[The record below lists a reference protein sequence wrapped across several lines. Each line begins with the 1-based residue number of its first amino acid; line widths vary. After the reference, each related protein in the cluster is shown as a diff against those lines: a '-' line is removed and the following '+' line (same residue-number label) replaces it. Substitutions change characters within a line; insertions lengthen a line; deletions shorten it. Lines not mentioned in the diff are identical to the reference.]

1 MKSTEAGEI
10 APVRVWDLPTRLF
23 HWSLVA
29 LIAFSWWSGEEEL
42 TGWHMWSGYAV
53 LAFLLFRILWG
64 FVGASTARFA
74 SFVSGPRTIFGYLRD
89 VKGWAGVGH
98 NPLGALSVLAILAML
113 AIQVATGLLQ
123 TDDDGLVEGPL
134 APLVSYDV
142 AEAAHDLHETSFDI
156 LLVLIGIH
164 VAAILAYRL
173 WLGKDLLGPMVTGR
187 ARLDPRVR
195 PLRTGSPWAA
205 MVSIAVAVSVTAW
218 VVAGA
223 PPFRP

>member
-10 APVRVWDLPTRLF
+10 AKVRVWDLPTRLF

-53 LAFLLFRILWG
+53 LALLVFRILWG
-64 FVGASTARFA
+64 FVGSSTARFTN
-74 SFVSGPRTIFGYLRD
+74 FVTGPRTIAGYLRN

-98 NPLGALSVLAILAML
+98 NPLGALSVVAILAML
-113 AIQVATGLLQ
+113 AVQVGSGLLQ

-134 APLVSYDV
+134 APLVSYDA
-142 AEAAHDLHETSFDI
+142 AEAAHDLHEASFDI

-164 VAAILAYRL
+164 VAAILAYRIG
-173 WLGKDLLGPMVTGR
+173 LGKDLLGPMVTGC
-187 ARLDPRVR
+187 ARLDADAT
-195 PLRTGSPWAA
+195 PLRPARRWAA
-205 MVSIAVAVSVTAW
+205 AVSIALAVALTAW

-223 PPFRP
+223 PPFGP